1 MARFSPDVCTR
12 SGARP
17 VSRSSLPPLAASPA
31 PCSDRPTSTQ
41 PVNRPSAFH
50 SLSPCRSST
59 SVAILLSL
67 TGRDGRARRT
77 GDADGGRAGLGGSGR
92 PAGRAR
98 AEPAYPTR
106 QDGAP
111 GGNRARYQ
119 VVDQSRRCMPVPRR
133 FPRRI
138 ATISVHT
145 SPLEQPGTGDA
156 GGLNVYVVEVA
167 KRLAGR
173 GVEVEIFTRAVSP
186 DTPPVAELVPGVL
199 VRHVPAGPFEE
210 LDKADLPAQLCQ
222 FTFEVLRAEA
232 AHDPGRYDLV
242 HAHYWLSGQVGLVAR
257 QRWGVPLV
265 QSMHT
270 LGRVKNAALARGDAA
285 EPEMRLRG
293 ETEVVSTADRLVAN
307 TDEEAHQL
315 VGLYGADPGKVW
327 TVNPAVAL
335 AVFRP
340 GAPPEARRR
349 LGLPAEG
356 TVVVFAG
363 RVQPL
368 KAPDLVLR
376 AAAQLIRDD
385 PSLAR
390 TLPLAFVGGPSGTG
404 RADPDGLI
412 ELAQQLGL
420 AGLVRLEPP
429 CPQRELADW
438 YRAATV
444 VMVPSYSESFGLVA
458 VEAQACG
465 TPVIAAAVGGLRT
478 AVKHGESGL
487 LVNDH
492 DPASYARA
500 LRELIS
506 SPARREQLSRGAV
519 AHASRFGW
527 SRTLDPL
534 VGGFPRGV
542 RSRSAHEGSAP
553 ASFTRALP

>member
-1 MARFSPDVCTR
+1 M
-12 SGARP
+12 
-17 VSRSSLPPLAASPA
+17 
-31 PCSDRPTSTQ
+31 
-41 PVNRPSAFH
+41 
-50 SLSPCRSST
+50 
-59 SVAILLSL
+59 
-67 TGRDGRARRT
+67 
-77 GDADGGRAGLGGSGR
+77 
-92 PAGRAR
+92 
-98 AEPAYPTR
+98 
-106 QDGAP
+106 
-111 GGNRARYQ
+111 
-119 VVDQSRRCMPVPRR
+119 PRR

-186 DTPPVAELVPGVL
+186 DAPPVAELVPGVL

-270 LGRVKNAALARGDAA
+270 LGRVKNAALARGDAGGTGDA
-285 EPEMRLRG
+285 PAGRDRGRVHRGPPGRQHRGRSAPAGRAVRRGPGPGLDREPRSGPRG
-293 ETEVVSTADRLVAN
+293 V
-307 TDEEAHQL
+307 
-315 VGLYGADPGKVW
+315 
-327 TVNPAVAL
+327 PA
-335 AVFRP
+335 RP
-340 GAPPEARRR
+340 GRRGPGAGSACPRTGPWWSSPAGCSRSRHPTWCCAPPRSWSAMTRH
-349 LGLPAEG
+349 
-356 TVVVFAG
+356 
-363 RVQPL
+363 
-368 KAPDLVLR
+368 
-376 AAAQLIRDD
+376 
-385 PSLAR
+385 LAR
-390 TLPLAFVGGPSGTG
+390 TLTLAFVGGPSGTG

-412 ELAQQLGL
+412 GLAHDLGI

-506 SPARREQLSRGAV
+506 SPARREQLSRGGV

-527 SRTLDPL
+527 SRTVDRLMS
-534 VGGFPRGV
+534 VYAGAMSSG
-542 RSRSAHEGSAP
+542 SAYEGSAP